1 MSATSH
7 EAQREKKRATL
18 VSLLA
23 AVILASLKLAVG
35 LATGSLGVLA
45 EAAHSGLDLVAT
57 LLTFL
62 AIRMAARPP
71 DATHTYGHG
80 KIENLAALA
89 ETLLLLLTCVWIVHE
104 GVGRLVSGEA
114 QVNLSVWAFAVLTLS
129 IGVDFSR
136 SRLLRRIA
144 RKYKSQAME
153 ADALHFS
160 TDMLSS
166 LVVML
171 GLGAVWCARFAE
183 PGSLPYALLIR
194 ADSLAALLV
203 SAIVAVLS
211 LRLGGRAINAL
222 LDASSS
228 LYRKPI
234 HEAVRGIPEIIE
246 IRRLRLRDCGPVC
259 FLDMTIVLP
268 HVLTLHA
275 AHDIVSQAEAAI
287 RKIVPDCDITIHY
300 EPDEYQPGDPRS
312 GA

>member
-1 MSATSH
+1 MSATGY

-23 AVILASLKLAVG
+23 AISLASLKLVAG

-62 AIRMAARPP
+62 AIRLAARPP
-71 DATHTYGHG
+71 DETHTYGHG

-114 QVNLSVWAFAVLTLS
+114 QVSLSFWAFAVLFLS
-129 IGVDFSR
+129 MGVDFSR

-160 TDMLSS
+160 ADMLSS

-171 GLGAVWCARFAE
+171 GLAAVWCARFAE
-183 PGSLPYALLIR
+183 PGSLPHALLIR
-194 ADSLAALLV
+194 ADSLAALMV
-203 SAIVAVLS
+203 SGIVAALS
-211 LRLGGRAINAL
+211 LRLGGRAVNAL
-222 LDASSS
+222 LDASNS
-228 LYRKPI
+228 LYHKPI
-234 HEAVRGIPEIIE
+234 RAAVLAIPAVIE
-246 IRRLRLRDCGPVC
+246 VRRLRLRDCGPVC
-259 FLDMTIVLP
+259 FLDLTIVLP
-268 HVLTLHA
+268 HIMTLHQ

-287 RKIVPDCDITIHY
+287 RKIVPESDITIHY
-300 EPDEYQPGDPRS
+300 EPDEYKI
-312 GA
+312 

>member
-1 MSATSH
+1 MSATSR

-18 VSLLA
+18 ISLLA
-23 AVILASLKLAVG
+23 AVILASLKLVVG

-104 GVGRLVSGEA
+104 GVTRLIRGEA
-114 QVNLSVWAFAVLTLS
+114 QVSLSIWAFAVLSLS
-129 IGVDFSR
+129 IVVDFSR
-136 SRLLRRIA
+136 SRLLRSIA

-160 TDMLSS
+160 IDMLSS

-171 GLGAVWCARFAE
+171 GLAAVWCARFAE
-183 PGSLPYALLIR
+183 PDSIPYALLVR

-228 LYRKPI
+228 LCHKPI
-234 HEAVRGIPEIIE
+234 RDAVLAIPEVIE

-259 FLDMTIVLP
+259 FLDLTIVLP
-268 HVLTLHA
+268 RALTLHE
-275 AHDIVSQAEAAI
+275 AHNIVSRVEEAI
-287 RKIVPDCDITIHY
+287 RKIVPDGDITIHY
-300 EPDEYQPGDPRS
+300 EPEEYQAGV
-312 GA
+312 

>member
-1 MSATSH
+1 MSAIGF

-23 AVILASLKLAVG
+23 ALVLASLKLGVG

-71 DATHTYGHG
+71 DENHTYGHG

-89 ETLLLLLTCVWIVHE
+89 ETLLLLLTCAWIVRE
-104 GVGRLVSGEA
+104 GVGRLISGEA
-114 QVNLSVWAFAVLTLS
+114 QVSLSIWAFAVLALS

-136 SRLLRRIA
+136 ARLLRRIA

-183 PGSLPYALLIR
+183 PGSLPHALLIR

-203 SAIVAVLS
+203 SGIVAVLS
-211 LRLGGRAINAL
+211 LRLGSRAVNAL
-222 LDASSS
+222 LDASNS
-228 LYRKPI
+228 LYRKPVR
-234 HEAVRGIPEIIE
+234 EAVLAIPEIIE

-268 HVLTLHA
+268 HVMTLHQ
-275 AHDIVSQAEAAI
+275 AHDIVCQAEAAI
-287 RKIVPDCDITIHY
+287 RKVIPESDITIHY
-300 EPDEYQPGDPRS
+300 EPDEYQPDEDQ
-312 GA
+312 A